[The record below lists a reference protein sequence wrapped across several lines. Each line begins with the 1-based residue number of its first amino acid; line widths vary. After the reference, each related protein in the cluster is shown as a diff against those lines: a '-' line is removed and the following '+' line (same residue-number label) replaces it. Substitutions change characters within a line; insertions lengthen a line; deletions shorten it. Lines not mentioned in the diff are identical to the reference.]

1 MSPGGSQSRKQQL
14 SNPAQHSLLSRDL
27 VYSLHWGE
35 QLPRPEA
42 KASVLIRKESGTT
55 QNAEKQDRLLIWK
68 QLPILYMLGCGCDS
82 VSKYLPCKHED
93 PRLGPQ
99 LPVRTLQ
106 RGGACLRSQ
115 YWGERQDPLG
125 LLASQP
131 SQTRELQGKTQDV
144 DL

>member
-27 VYSLHWGE
+27 VYSLLWGE

-68 QLPILYMLGCGCDS
+68 
-82 VSKYLPCKHED
+82 
-93 PRLGPQ
+93 
-99 LPVRTLQ
+99 
-106 RGGACLRSQ
+106 
-115 YWGERQDPLG
+115 
-125 LLASQP
+125 
-131 SQTRELQGKTQDV
+131 
-144 DL
+144 